1 MRELLLA
8 DPKHG
13 KKPKRRLLALPW
25 SRRSVRTLMTTTNAA
40 KMVITAWRV
49 V

>member
-8 DPKHG
+8 DPNHG
-13 KKPKRRLLALPW
+13 KKPKRRLLALSW
-25 SRRSVRTLMTTTNAA
+25 NRRSVRTLMMTTNAA
-40 KMVITAWRV
+40 KVVITAWRV